1 MSAGIGEASVH
12 FDAMKVLRRLV
23 AVVASF
29 SLLGCASAPAAS
41 GAAPGAAPKKA
52 IVLVEAKGAAP
63 ELERFVPHFLS
74 AASDRGLGAIVD
86 ARLSGAHL
94 ADVGMT
100 GEAGTEFRKA
110 WPGDVYLG
118 ILLAPCSIQRHEG
131 RVYDRQTNP
140 GTGTPVRV
148 QDIVVSYEADCSV
161 SISIVTA
168 PGAAAKTID
177 VTGRNSSSE
186 VSTAD
191 TEAEAQATEDAAERA
206 VKKLVS
212 SLR

>member
-1 MSAGIGEASVH
+1 
-12 FDAMKVLRRLV
+12 MKLMRRLAAV
-23 AVVASF
+23 AASLP
-29 SLLGCASAPAAS
+29 LLGCASAPAAS
-41 GAAPGAAPKKA
+41 GVAASGAAPGPAAKKA
-52 IVLVEAKGAAP
+52 IVLVEAKGATP
-63 ELERFVPHFLS
+63 ELERFIPHFLS

-94 ADVGMT
+94 ADVGAP
-100 GEAGTEFRKA
+100 GEAGVEFRKA

-118 ILLAPCSIQRHEG
+118 ILLAPCSIQRREG
-131 RVYDRQTNP
+131 RVYDRQVNP

-148 QDIVVSYEADCSV
+148 ENIVVSYEADCSV
-161 SISIVTA
+161 SVSIVTA

-177 VTGRNSSSE
+177 IMGRNRSSE

-191 TEAEAQATEDAAERA
+191 TEAEAQAAEDAAERA

>member
-1 MSAGIGEASVH
+1 MT
-12 FDAMKVLRRLV
+12 VLRRLAA
-23 AVVASF
+23 AVS
-29 SLLGCASAPAAS
+29 SLPLLGCASTPAAS
-41 GAAPGAAPKKA
+41 GSAGPGVAPGPAPKKA
-52 IVLVEAKGAAP
+52 IVLVEAKGVGP

-74 AASDRGLGAIVD
+74 EASDRGLGAIRD

-94 ADVGMT
+94 ADVGAP
-100 GEAGTEFRKA
+100 GEAGAEFRKA

-118 ILLAPCSIQRHEG
+118 ILLSPCVIQRREG
-131 RVYDRQTNP
+131 RIYDRQYNP

-148 QDIVVSYEADCSV
+148 ENIVVSYEADCPVSV
-161 SISIVTA
+161 SIVTA
-168 PGAAAKTID
+168 PGAAVKTID
-177 VTGRNSSSE
+177 VKGRNGSSE

-191 TEAEAQATEDAAERA
+191 TEAEAQAAEDAAERA

>member
-1 MSAGIGEASVH
+1 
-12 FDAMKVLRRLV
+12 
-23 AVVASF
+23 
-29 SLLGCASAPAAS
+29 
-41 GAAPGAAPKKA
+41 
-52 IVLVEAKGAAP
+52 
-63 ELERFVPHFLS
+63 
-74 AASDRGLGAIVD
+74 VD
-86 ARLSGAHL
+86 ARLSGARL
-94 ADVGMT
+94 ADVGVP
-100 GEAGTEFRKA
+100 GEASAEFRKA

-118 ILLAPCSIQRHEG
+118 ILLAPCRIQRREG

-161 SISIVTA
+161 SVSIVTA

-177 VTGRNSSSE
+177 VMGRNSSSE

-191 TEAEAQATEDAAERA
+191 TEAEAQAAEDAAERA